1 MNRLYRPAPGN
12 SLPATLAIAATTET
26 IINNP
31 VPTPNPL
38 LPGVATLPLLLVIPS
53 SSLLEKRIF
62 EIGASGTITT
72 GAASTVTAKV
82 YAVPSAVL
90 IAGTAGTLGNSTAI
104 ATSGA
109 ITQNSATVPF
119 AIRATSCVFDTTSG
133 KLSGKVEFLINNT
146 IVAAAA
152 FTAIITGVSDAN
164 DPVVGFLL
172 TLTMSGGVGSAIVQD
187 FYIS

>member
-1 MNRLYRPAPGN
+1 MNRTYRPAPGN
-12 SLPATLAIAATTET
+12 SLPATIAIAVTTES

-38 LPGVATLPLLLVIPS
+38 LPGVTTLPLLLVIPS
-53 SSLLEKRIF
+53 NSILEKRIF

-72 GAASTVTAKV
+72 GAASTVTAKL

-90 IAGTAGTLGNSTAI
+90 VAGTASTLANSTVI
-104 ATSGA
+104 GTSGA
-109 ITQNSATVPF
+109 VTQNSATVPF
-119 AIRATSCVFDTTSG
+119 AIRATSCVFDSTSG
-133 KLSGKVEFLINNT
+133 KLSGKVESLINNT

-152 FTAIITGVSDAN
+152 FSAIITGISDAN
-164 DPVVGFLL
+164 DPVVGFML

-187 FYIS
+187 FYIN